1 MNRSDR
7 LLGILMQLQRH
18 KQRRAEDLAST
29 FEVSV
34 RTIYRDIQALCET
47 GVPVIAMTGQGYSLP
62 EEFFLPPLNFTLE
75 EAFMLIL
82 GTDFIAQSFD
92 SHYADIA
99 QSATE
104 KIQMVLPDPYSDEIA
119 YLKKN
124 IAIYASESSD
134 ENRTFKLKQL
144 RQAIMQKRSVQIA
157 YTKRFQTDLESQS
170 TLREIDPYRLAQ
182 YNNIWFLQAYCHL
195 REEIRIFRLSRI
207 DDLRILPLSFERP
220 QNLTQ
225 EWVRPDSVRN
235 LTIKVLACWE
245 VARWIQ
251 ESPSFFTESME
262 EMPDGL
268 LITLKVEHEREV
280 MQWLL
285 SYGASIKILEPAHL
299 RQTMI
304 EEARA
309 VLEQY
314 EKVKIPY

>member
-18 KQRRAEDLAST
+18 KERRAEDLAST

-82 GTDFIAQSFD
+82 GADFISQSFD
-92 SHYADIA
+92 THYADIA
-99 QSATE
+99 QAATE
-104 KIQMVLPDPYSDEIA
+104 KIQMVLPSPYYDEIA

-124 IAIYASESSD
+124 IAVYAPESSD
-134 ENRTFKLKQL
+134 EDRSFKLKQL
-144 RQAIMQKRSVQIA
+144 RQAIMQKRRVQIA
-157 YTKRFQTDLESQS
+157 YTRRFQTDTTPQS
-170 TLREIDPYRLAQ
+170 TVREIEPYRLAQ
-182 YNNIWFLQAYCHL
+182 YNHIWFLQAYCHL

-220 QNLTQ
+220 TELNQD
-225 EWVRPDSVRN
+225 WVRPDSVRN
-235 LTIKVLACWE
+235 LTIKVLAKWE

-251 ESPSFFTESME
+251 ETPSFYTRSME
-262 EMPDGL
+262 ETPDGL
-268 LITLKVEHEREV
+268 LITLKVEHERDV

-285 SYGASIKILEPAHL
+285 SFGANVEVLEPAFVREAL
-299 RQTMI
+299 I
-304 EEARA
+304 DEARA

-314 EKVKIPY
+314 GKVKIPY